1 MIENE
6 DNLRFAY
13 SMVKQ
18 EIIRCV
24 REHFPERS
32 AEILFE
38 VINGLWNCSFKIAK
52 TKHEL

>member
-18 EIIRCV
+18 EIIRFV
-24 REHFPERS
+24 RAYFPERR
-32 AEILFE
+32 AHILFE
-38 VINGLWNCSFKIAK
+38 VMNGLWNCSFKIAK